1 MLVSRGV
8 KTFVAYPTH
17 SSDIPILFQ
26 VFRDLSTDL

>member
-1 MLVSRGV
+1 MFVWGGV
-8 KTFVAYPTH
+8 LTFVAYPTH